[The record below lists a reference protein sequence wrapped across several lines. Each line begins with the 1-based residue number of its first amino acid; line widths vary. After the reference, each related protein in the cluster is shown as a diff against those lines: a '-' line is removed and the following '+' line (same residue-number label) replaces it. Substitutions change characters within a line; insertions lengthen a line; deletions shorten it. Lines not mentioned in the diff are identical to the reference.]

1 MGEDMA
7 QYRTVEGELSAT
19 VNTPANLTTFGAET
33 AVGPI
38 KVPANV
44 SRLVELWIAA
54 TVDIDTAG
62 DSAAII
68 MRLSGKG
75 MKEGDQD
82 FVVAAGGSGVTSTGT
97 PNAMVQKYTVD
108 LAVVPNETINVAAQ
122 YVGDTVG
129 VQTMGVTLVFA

>member
-1 MGEDMA
+1 MA

-19 VNTPANLTTFGAET
+19 ANTPANLTTFGAET
-33 AVGPI
+33 GVGPV

-44 SRLVELWIAA
+44 SRLAEVWVAA
-54 TVDIDTAG
+54 AVDIDTAG

-75 MKEGDQD
+75 LKDGDQD
-82 FVVAAGGSGVTSTGT
+82 FAVAAGGSGVTSTGT
-97 PNAMVQKYTVD
+97 VLGQAIIYPVD
-108 LAVVPNETINVAAQ
+108 LMVVPNETINVAAQ

-129 VQTMGVTLVFA
+129 VQTMAVTLVFQ

>member
-1 MGEDMA
+1 MA

-19 VNTPANLTTFGAET
+19 ANTAANLTTFGAET
-33 AVGPI
+33 GVGPV
-38 KVPANV
+38 KVPANA

-54 TVDIDTAG
+54 AVDVDTAG

-75 MKEGDQD
+75 MREGYQD
-82 FVVAAGGSGVTSTGT
+82 FAVAAGGSGVTSTGT
-97 PNAMVQKYTVD
+97 PNAPARIYPVQ

-122 YVGDTVG
+122 YTGDTVG
-129 VQTMGVTLVFA
+129 VQTMAVTLVFA